1 MIYLCAN
8 HHTPYHYFYD
18 NNYVY
23 SYNYKNN
30 STYKQKIDI
39 SLRKVDDQEDVALV
53 YALLIYS
60 LLPEEKDI
68 IKAYTKDD
76 FWNRIETII
85 YENI

>member
-1 MIYLCAN
+1 MIYLCTN
-8 HHTPYHYFYD
+8 YTTPFHYFYV

-30 STYKQKIDI
+30 STCRQKIDI
-39 SLRKVDDQEDVALV
+39 SLRKVYLQEDVALE
-53 YALLIYS
+53 YDIES